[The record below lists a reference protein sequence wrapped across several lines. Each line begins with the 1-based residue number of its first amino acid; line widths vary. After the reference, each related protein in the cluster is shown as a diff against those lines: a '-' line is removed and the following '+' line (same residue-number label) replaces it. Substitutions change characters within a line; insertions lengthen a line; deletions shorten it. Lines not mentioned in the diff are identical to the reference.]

1 MQLRKELVGSKLH
14 SLAPESLQLVARLLG
29 DEESA
34 LPSLLSGCKLS
45 LGSQDRLDLTWTW
58 TWSEKSSSRVFHDSQ
73 KKTISLFKNL

>member
-34 LPSLLSGCKLS
+34 LPSLLSGC
-45 LGSQDRLDLTWTW
+45 
-58 TWSEKSSSRVFHDSQ
+58 
-73 KKTISLFKNL
+73 